1 MKELTT
7 LNRVHLKDYDV
18 YVNQYLDYAQIQQIV
33 NSIKYL
39 EDWSVRMTNIDMLIL
54 LHTTDIEKE
63 NLEKYSHEYLLQT
76 GLIQEVKKNIKNLGQ
91 LYEAIEWTEGKN
103 KMQRIFTSLAGQLEK
118 ISELSKDY
126 LDKELKKNGKPSN
139 K

>member
-18 YVNQYLDYAQIQQIV
+18 YVSQYLDYAQIQQIV

-63 NLEKYSHEYLLQT
+63 NLEKYSHEYLLKT